1 MSVWRSKVFGHG
13 TCRMVAVLLAAV
25 MTVATVLLAA
35 GCGNSQTAQQA
46 AGPKKIRVGY
56 SGTACEAFIYAA
68 QENGYFKDEG
78 LDVELVKVNFDTAKE
93 ALSTGK
99 MEAANTMV
107 MKWAKPFEQG
117 TDVTFTAGIHTGC
130 IQLLVPKNSDIKTVA
145 DLKGKVI
152 GNNAM
157 GDGPM
162 VFAMRALAKAG
173 LDPKNDVQ
181 WRAYPAT
188 ELVGALE
195 RGEVAAIVLSDPI
208 AQMSIEN
215 GQTRKLLST
224 AQDAPYKDEYCCVTA
239 LSGKLVRDDPATAA
253 AVTRASM
260 KGARWVAAHKEEA
273 ARMMVEKGYVPG
285 DPALIAKML
294 NNYNYIPSV
303 DGGEKA
309 VDLAISEMQA
319 IGVLDPSTDIV
330 ALKKRAFTRLPGVE

>member
-1 MSVWRSKVFGHG
+1 MSMWRAKVFNRGIRR
-13 TCRMVAVLLAAV
+13 TVAVMLAAV
-25 MTVATVLLAA
+25 LFTGTVLLVA
-35 GCGNSQTAQQA
+35 GCSSQTAQQTA
-46 AGPKKIRVGY
+46 APKKIRIGY

-68 QENGYFKDEG
+68 YENGYFKDEG

-99 MEAANTMV
+99 MDAANTMV

-117 TDVTFTAGIHTGC
+117 TDATFTAGIHTGC

-181 WRAYPAT
+181 WRSYPVT
-188 ELVGALE
+188 ELEGALA
-195 RGEVAAIVLSDPI
+195 RGEVAAIVLSDPV
-208 AQMSIEN
+208 AQMSIEK

-239 LSGKLVRDDPATAA
+239 ISGKLVRNDPATAA

-260 KGARWVAAHKEEA
+260 KGAQWVAAHKEEA

-319 IGVLDPSTDIV
+319 IGVLDPGTDIV
-330 ALKKRAFTRLPGVE
+330 ALKKRAFTRLPGLE